1 MGNFNRE
8 AAKAAGY
15 TDSEIDSFLAKSGTQ
30 KPTAPAAP
38 VDDPAEGMTL
48 NVAGFDTGIGLHPSV
63 ARGLAGAGKAF
74 MDAGRGLGLVDSADA
89 GTKAAESKL
98 MDTTAGK
105 VGKVVGD
112 LAITAPT
119 MLIPGVNT
127 VKGAAAV
134 SGLTNA
140 ALTEGDAKQRM
151 EEGFKG
157 ALAGGAGTMAI
168 KGLSRV
174 ISPNVSPEIAGMM
187 DEGVRLTPGQM
198 LGGTAKR
205 AEEAMESIPVIGDAI
220 KRTQKQALEDY
231 NNRVLNRVL
240 KPLQDAGLSANP
252 TQAIGNAGVADIHRQ
267 LSSNYDALLPKLQAN
282 ALEPEFV
289 NKMASLRIMVQ
300 NLPKEEAQYFD
311 NILSREIDHRL
322 APNGM
327 ISGDNLGAVNGAL
340 RQAADRFANSNSG
353 YQQELGQAL
362 KQANREF
369 RDLIERSNPSNASEL
384 QAIRHGYAQ
393 FKRVQRATADLGA
406 QDGVFT
412 PGQLRSAVRALDK
425 SKDKGAFAEGR
436 ALMQDVAD
444 MGKDTLSPN
453 IPQSGAPLRAAAMT
467 LMGAGIINPKLPL
480 AMLAGAGMYSE
491 PVRRTLQAAMSP
503 SGPTAVKLSD
513 LLRANAGIPG
523 VAAGALT
530 LE

>member
-1 MGNFNRE
+1 MAGFDRE

-15 TDSEIDSFLAKSGTQ
+15 SDSEIDSFLSKPGKSA
-30 KPTAPAAP
+30 APAY
-38 VDDPAEGMTL
+38 DPAEDMNL
-48 NVAGFDTGIGLHPSV
+48 NVAGFDTGINLHPSL

-89 GTKAAESKL
+89 NTKEIENRL

-127 VKGAAAV
+127 IKGAALV
-134 SGLTNA
+134 SGATNA
-140 ALTEGDAKQRM
+140 ALTEGDAKHRL
-151 EEGFKG
+151 EEGFRG
-157 ALAGGAGTMAI
+157 ALAGGAGTMAM

-187 DEGVRLTPGQM
+187 EEGVRLTPGQM
-198 LGGTAKR
+198 MGGTAKR

-220 KRTQKQALEDY
+220 KRAQRNALEDY
-231 NNRVLNRVL
+231 NSRVLNRVI
-240 KPLQDAGLSANP
+240 KPLQDAGLNAREVN
-252 TQAIGNAGVADIHRQ
+252 AIGNAGVADIRKQ
-267 LSSNYDALLPKLQAN
+267 LSAQYDNLLPNMQAN

-289 NKMASLRIMVQ
+289 QKMANLRSMVQ
-300 NLPKEEAQYFD
+300 SLPKEEAQYFD
-311 NILSREIDHRL
+311 NILSREIDQRL
-322 APNGM
+322 APNGI
-327 ISGDNLGAVNGAL
+327 ISGDNLGAINGGL

-362 KQANREF
+362 KQASKEF
-369 RDLIERSNPSNASEL
+369 RDLVERSNPKNAKEL
-384 QAIRHGYAQ
+384 QAIRSGYAQ
-393 FKRVQRATADLGA
+393 FKRVQRAAADLGA

-425 SKDKGAFAEGR
+425 SKDKRAFSEGT

-444 MGKDTLSPN
+444 MGKDVLSPN

-480 AMLAGAGMYSE
+480 AMLGGAGIYTE
-491 PVRRTLQAAMSP
+491 PVRRTLQSLMSP
-503 SGPTAVKLSD
+503 SGPTAMRLSD
-513 LLRANAGIPG
+513 ILRSNSG
-523 VAAGALT
+523 VAGVGAGALT
-530 LE
+530 MD